1 MERGVPPGPLLG
13 KLKAG
18 QDVLLEDGR
27 TVRAA
32 DVVAESEP
40 PSAYLVIEV
49 PDPLYMAGL
58 EAAEE
63 LLNIDHLHT
72 VFHFSP
78 PDVVATTQ
86 YQTFMAKLGSKVCH
100 VMINKQS
107 SGLGLP
113 DVTAHQFKLHQ
124 IRPDMF
130 PLLKGAGDHSLK
142 PAELRAS
149 LESEIPEAGQVLQ
162 LRD

>member
-58 EAAEE
+58 EAADE

-78 PDVVATTQ
+78 PDVRSDFTWLLRCARDSLSFLQ
-86 YQTFMAKLGSKVCH
+86 
-100 VMINKQS
+100 N
-107 SGLGLP
+107 GL
-113 DVTAHQFKLHQ
+113 LH
-124 IRPDMF
+124 RFFRCDN
-130 PLLKGAGDHSLK
+130 PLLFQKCM
-142 PAELRAS
+142 
-149 LESEIPEAGQVLQ
+149 
-162 LRD
+162 